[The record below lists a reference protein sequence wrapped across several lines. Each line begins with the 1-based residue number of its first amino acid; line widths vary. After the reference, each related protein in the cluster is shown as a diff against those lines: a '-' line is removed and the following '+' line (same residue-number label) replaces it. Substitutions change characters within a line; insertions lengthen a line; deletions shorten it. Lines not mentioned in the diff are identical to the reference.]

1 MILSFVPNLNIA
13 KLFRECVKLAAIMM
27 KAGAAAILKLGEP
40 CR

>member
-1 MILSFVPNLNIA
+1 MILSSLSNSNIA
-13 KLFRECVKLAAIMM
+13 KRECVKLTAIMM